1 MNYLDELKKNYS
13 IDSKN
18 MSSLTGGWLN
28 EKFVITSTTEK
39 KYVLKELSMKKF
51 PANYIKILINTI
63 KIQNELSNQNILV
76 PKLIINNS
84 KKLVSTF
91 SDNRLFYLQDFVNG
105 ETKASTNITNEEVY
119 SIGKNLALLHLSL
132 KKMNIKPFNSNFLKF
147 KSIIDLNNVLIHKK
161 ENSDSSSSQL
171 YIKQLNNC
179 EKIIDDLKKTNFLEQ
194 QELQLIHGDF
204 TLDNIILFNNEV
216 KAIIDFEL
224 VRINSKLQ
232 DIGRCILSCSF
243 DNGNFDILKF
253 KNFLLGYSSV
263 EGLTKSQMIDSLK
276 IVWINEFDIWI
287 QDKYFK
293 NYNPPKVENFI
304 KEIMWIGNNWFDL
317 EKIIGG
323 IYNEFD

>member
-91 SDNRLFYLQDFVNG
+91 SDNRLFYLQEFVNG

-132 KKMNIKPFNSNFLKF
+132 KKMNIKPFNSNLLNF

>member
-63 KIQNELSNQNILV
+63 KIQNELYNQNILV

-91 SDNRLFYLQDFVNG
+91 SDNRLFYLQEFVNG

-119 SIGKNLALLHLSL
+119 SIGKNLALLLLSL

-263 EGLTKSQMIDSLK
+263 EGLTKSQIIDSLK

-293 NYNPPKVENFI
+293 NYNPQKVENFI

-323 IYNEFD
+323 MYNEFD

>member
-51 PANYIKILINTI
+51 PANYIKILINAI
-63 KIQNELSNQNILV
+63 KIQNELYNQNILV

-91 SDNRLFYLQDFVNG
+91 SDNRLFYLQEFVNG

-194 QELQLIHGDF
+194 QKLQLIHGDF

-263 EGLTKSQMIDSLK
+263 EGLTKSQIIDSLK

-317 EKIIGG
+317 KKIIGG
-323 IYNEFD
+323 MYNEFD

>member
-91 SDNRLFYLQDFVNG
+91 SDNRLFYLQEFVNG

-132 KKMNIKPFNSNFLKF
+132 KKKNIKPFNSNFLKF

-194 QELQLIHGDF
+194 QELQLIHGDY

>member
-91 SDNRLFYLQDFVNG
+91 SDNRLFYLQEFVNG

>member
-91 SDNRLFYLQDFVNG
+91 SDNRLFYLQEFVNG

-132 KKMNIKPFNSNFLKF
+132 KKKNIKPFNSNFLKF

-194 QELQLIHGDF
+194 QELQLIHGDY

-276 IVWINEFDIWI
+276 LF
-287 QDKYFK
+287 
-293 NYNPPKVENFI
+293 
-304 KEIMWIGNNWFDL
+304 G
-317 EKIIGG
+317 
-323 IYNEFD
+323 

>member
-91 SDNRLFYLQDFVNG
+91 SDNRLFYLQEFVNG

-194 QELQLIHGDF
+194 QELQLIHGDY

>member
-1 MNYLDELKKNYS
+1 MNYLEELKKNYN
-13 IDSKN
+13 IDFKS
-18 MSSLTGGWLN
+18 MISLTGGWLN
-28 EKFVITSTTEK
+28 EKFVVTSTIEK

-51 PANYIKILINTI
+51 PTNYIKILINTI
-63 KIQNELSNQNILV
+63 KIQNELYNQNILV
-76 PKLIINNS
+76 PKLIINKS

-91 SDNRLFYLQDFVNG
+91 SDNRLFYLQEFVNG

-147 KSIIDLNNVLIHKK
+147 KSVIDLNESLTHKK
-161 ENSDSSSSQL
+161 ENIVSSSSQL
-171 YIKQLNNC
+171 YIMQLNNC
-179 EKIIDDLKKTNFLEQ
+179 EKIINDLKKTNFLEQ

-224 VRINSKLQ
+224 VRVNSKLQ

-263 EGLTKSQMIDSLK
+263 EGLTKSQIIDSLK

-317 EKIIGG
+317 KKIIGG
-323 IYNEFD
+323 MYNEFD

>member
-1 MNYLDELKKNYS
+1 M
-13 IDSKN
+13 
-18 MSSLTGGWLN
+18 
-28 EKFVITSTTEK
+28 
-39 KYVLKELSMKKF
+39 
-51 PANYIKILINTI
+51 INTI

-91 SDNRLFYLQDFVNG
+91 SDNRLFYLQEFVNG

>member
-51 PANYIKILINTI
+51 SANYIKILINTI

-91 SDNRLFYLQDFVNG
+91 SDNRLFYLQEFVNG

>member
-1 MNYLDELKKNYS
+1 M
-13 IDSKN
+13 I
-18 MSSLTGGWLN
+18 SLTGGWLN
-28 EKFVITSTTEK
+28 EKFVVTSTIEK
-39 KYVLKELSMKKF
+39 KYVLKELSTKKF
-51 PANYIKILINTI
+51 PANYIEILINTI
-63 KIQNELSNQNILV
+63 KIQNELYNQNILV
-76 PKLIINNS
+76 PKLIINKS
-84 KKLVSTF
+84 KKIVSTF
-91 SDNRLFYLQDFVNG
+91 SDNRIFYLQEFVNG
-105 ETKASTNITNEEVY
+105 ETKDSTNITNEEVY
-119 SIGKNLALLHLSL
+119 NIGKNLALLHLSL
-132 KKMNIKPFNSNFLKF
+132 KKMNIKPFNSNFMKF
-147 KSIIDLNNVLIHKK
+147 KSVIDLNEVLIHKK
-161 ENSDSSSSQL
+161 ENIDSSSSQL
-171 YIKQLNNC
+171 YIMQLNNC
-179 EKIIDDLKKTNFLEQ
+179 EKIINDLKKTTFLEQ
-194 QELQLIHGDF
+194 QKLQLIHGDF

-263 EGLTKSQMIDSLK
+263 EGLTKSQIIDSLK

-304 KEIMWIGNNWFDL
+304 KEIIWIGNNWFDL
-317 EKIIGG
+317 KKIIGG

>member
-1 MNYLDELKKNYS
+1 MNYLDELKKNYN
-13 IDSKN
+13 IDFKS
-18 MSSLTGGWLN
+18 MISLTGGWLN
-28 EKFVITSTTEK
+28 EKFVVTSTIEK
-39 KYVLKELSMKKF
+39 KYVLKELSTKKF
-51 PANYIKILINTI
+51 PANYIEILINTI
-63 KIQNELSNQNILV
+63 KIQNELYNQNILV
-76 PKLIINNS
+76 PKLIINKS
-84 KKLVSTF
+84 KKIVSTF
-91 SDNRLFYLQDFVNG
+91 SDNRIFYLQEFVNG
-105 ETKASTNITNEEVY
+105 ETKDSTNITNEEVY
-119 SIGKNLALLHLSL
+119 NIGKNLALLHLSL
-132 KKMNIKPFNSNFLKF
+132 KKMNIKPFNSNFMKF
-147 KSIIDLNNVLIHKK
+147 KSVIDLNEALIHKK
-161 ENSDSSSSQL
+161 ENIDSSSSQL
-171 YIKQLNNC
+171 YIMQLNNC
-179 EKIIDDLKKTNFLEQ
+179 EKIINDLKKTTFLEQ
-194 QELQLIHGDF
+194 QKLQLIHGDF

-263 EGLTKSQMIDSLK
+263 EGLTKSQIIDSLK

-304 KEIMWIGNNWFDL
+304 KEIIWIGNNWFDL
-317 EKIIGG
+317 KKIIGG

>member
-76 PKLIINNS
+76 SKLIINNS

-91 SDNRLFYLQDFVNG
+91 SDNRLFYLQEFVNG

>member
-91 SDNRLFYLQDFVNG
+91 SDKRLFYLQEFVNG

>member
-1 MNYLDELKKNYS
+1 LNYLDELKKNYS

-91 SDNRLFYLQDFVNG
+91 SDNRLFYLQEFVNG

>member
-13 IDSKN
+13 IDSKI

-91 SDNRLFYLQDFVNG
+91 SDNRLFYLQEFVNG

-147 KSIIDLNNVLIHKK
+147 KSIIDLNDVLIHKK
-161 ENSDSSSSQL
+161 ENSGSSSSQL

-194 QELQLIHGDF
+194 QEVI
-204 TLDNIILFNNEV
+204 
-216 KAIIDFEL
+216 
-224 VRINSKLQ
+224 
-232 DIGRCILSCSF
+232 
-243 DNGNFDILKF
+243 
-253 KNFLLGYSSV
+253 
-263 EGLTKSQMIDSLK
+263 
-276 IVWINEFDIWI
+276 
-287 QDKYFK
+287 
-293 NYNPPKVENFI
+293 
-304 KEIMWIGNNWFDL
+304 
-317 EKIIGG
+317 
-323 IYNEFD
+323 

>member
-91 SDNRLFYLQDFVNG
+91 SDNRLFYLQEFVNG

-171 YIKQLNNC
+171 YI
-179 EKIIDDLKKTNFLEQ
+179 
-194 QELQLIHGDF
+194 
-204 TLDNIILFNNEV
+204 
-216 KAIIDFEL
+216 
-224 VRINSKLQ
+224 
-232 DIGRCILSCSF
+232 
-243 DNGNFDILKF
+243 
-253 KNFLLGYSSV
+253 
-263 EGLTKSQMIDSLK
+263 
-276 IVWINEFDIWI
+276 
-287 QDKYFK
+287 
-293 NYNPPKVENFI
+293 
-304 KEIMWIGNNWFDL
+304 
-317 EKIIGG
+317 
-323 IYNEFD
+323 

>member
-1 MNYLDELKKNYS
+1 MNYLDELKKNYN
-13 IDSKN
+13 IDFKS
-18 MSSLTGGWLN
+18 MISLTGGWLN
-28 EKFVITSTTEK
+28 EKFVVTSTIEK

-51 PANYIKILINTI
+51 PANYIEILINII
-63 KIQNELSNQNILV
+63 KIQNELYNQNILV
-76 PKLIINNS
+76 PKLIINKS
-84 KKLVSTF
+84 KKIVSTF
-91 SDNRLFYLQDFVNG
+91 SDNRIFYLQEFVNG
-105 ETKASTNITNEEVY
+105 ETKDSTNITNEEVY

-132 KKMNIKPFNSNFLKF
+132 KKINIKPFNSNFLKF
-147 KSIIDLNNVLIHKK
+147 KSVIDLNEALIHKK
-161 ENSDSSSSQL
+161 ENIDSSSSQL
-171 YIKQLNNC
+171 YIMQLNNC
-179 EKIIDDLKKTNFLEQ
+179 EKIINDLKKTTFLEQ
-194 QELQLIHGDF
+194 QKLQLIHGDF

-263 EGLTKSQMIDSLK
+263 EGLTKSQIIDSLK

-293 NYNPPKVENFI
+293 NYNPPKIEKFI
-304 KEIMWIGNNWFDL
+304 KEIIWIGNNWFDL
-317 EKIIGG
+317 KKIIGG

>member
-91 SDNRLFYLQDFVNG
+91 SDNRLFYLQEFVNG

-194 QELQLIHGDF
+194 QELQLIHGDY

-323 IYNEFD
+323 MYNEFD

>member
-1 MNYLDELKKNYS
+1 MNYLDELKKNYN
-13 IDSKN
+13 IDFKS
-18 MSSLTGGWLN
+18 MISLTGGWLN
-28 EKFVITSTTEK
+28 EKFVVTSTIEK

-51 PANYIKILINTI
+51 PTNYIKILINTI
-63 KIQNELSNQNILV
+63 EIQNELYNQNILV
-76 PKLIINNS
+76 PKLIINKS

-91 SDNRLFYLQDFVNG
+91 SDNRLFYLQEFVNG

-147 KSIIDLNNVLIHKK
+147 KSVIDLNESLTHKK
-161 ENSDSSSSQL
+161 ENIDSSSSQL
-171 YIKQLNNC
+171 YIMQLNNC
-179 EKIIDDLKKTNFLEQ
+179 EKIINDLKKTNFLEQ

-263 EGLTKSQMIDSLK
+263 EGLTKSQIIDSLK

-317 EKIIGG
+317 KKIIGG
-323 IYNEFD
+323 MYNEFD

>member
-1 MNYLDELKKNYS
+1 MNYLEELKKNYN
-13 IDSKN
+13 IDFKS
-18 MSSLTGGWLN
+18 MISLTGGWLN
-28 EKFVITSTTEK
+28 EKFVVTSTIEK

-51 PANYIKILINTI
+51 PTNYIKILINTI
-63 KIQNELSNQNILV
+63 KIQNELYNQNILV
-76 PKLIINNS
+76 PKLIINKS

-91 SDNRLFYLQDFVNG
+91 SDNRLFYLQEFVNG

-147 KSIIDLNNVLIHKK
+147 KSVIDLNESLTHKK
-161 ENSDSSSSQL
+161 ENIDSSSSQL
-171 YIKQLNNC
+171 YIMQLNNC
-179 EKIIDDLKKTNFLEQ
+179 EKIINDLKKTNFLEQ

-224 VRINSKLQ
+224 VRVNSKLQ

-253 KNFLLGYSSV
+253 KNFFVRIFFS
-263 EGLTKSQMIDSLK
+263 
-276 IVWINEFDIWI
+276 
-287 QDKYFK
+287 
-293 NYNPPKVENFI
+293 
-304 KEIMWIGNNWFDL
+304 
-317 EKIIGG
+317 
-323 IYNEFD
+323 

>member
-1 MNYLDELKKNYS
+1 MNYLDELKKNYN
-13 IDSKN
+13 IDFKS
-18 MSSLTGGWLN
+18 MISLTGGWLN
-28 EKFVITSTTEK
+28 EKFVVTSTIEK
-39 KYVLKELSMKKF
+39 KYVLKELSTKKF
-51 PANYIKILINTI
+51 PANYIEILINTI
-63 KIQNELSNQNILV
+63 KIQNELYNQNILV
-76 PKLIINNS
+76 PKLIINKS
-84 KKLVSTF
+84 KKIVSTF
-91 SDNRLFYLQDFVNG
+91 SDNRIFYLQEFVNG
-105 ETKASTNITNEEVY
+105 ETKDSTNITNEEVY
-119 SIGKNLALLHLSL
+119 NIGKNLALLHLSL
-132 KKMNIKPFNSNFLKF
+132 KKMNIKPFNSNFMKF
-147 KSIIDLNNVLIHKK
+147 KSVIDLNEVLIHKK
-161 ENSDSSSSQL
+161 ENIDSSSSQL
-171 YIKQLNNC
+171 YIMQLNNC
-179 EKIIDDLKKTNFLEQ
+179 EKIINDLKKTTFLEQ
-194 QELQLIHGDF
+194 QKLQLIHGDF

-263 EGLTKSQMIDSLK
+263 EGLTKSQIIDSLK

-304 KEIMWIGNNWFDL
+304 KEIIWIGNNWFDL
-317 EKIIGG
+317 KKIIGG

>member
-91 SDNRLFYLQDFVNG
+91 SDKRLFYLQEFVNG

-263 EGLTKSQMIDSLK
+263 EGLTKSQIIDSLK

-323 IYNEFD
+323 MYNEFD